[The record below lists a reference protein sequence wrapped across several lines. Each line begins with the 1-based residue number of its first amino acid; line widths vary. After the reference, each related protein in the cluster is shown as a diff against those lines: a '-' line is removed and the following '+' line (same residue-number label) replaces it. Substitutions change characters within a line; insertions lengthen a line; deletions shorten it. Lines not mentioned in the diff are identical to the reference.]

1 MSDSNNLPVF
11 VQQVGGSLAEVLAW
25 PHHLK
30 VLSISQKANI
40 SMIVDQNPSL
50 NTERCVDMLAD
61 LAGVYKER
69 LGPWFNLLV
78 EESGLEDV
86 HLAVE
91 ALYEL
96 GVCSVGEMQ
105 TMKERDQTSH
115 PLELMLALMDRL
127 RLVPHHFTEVEE
139 LAHLIERLG
148 GWAEACNLHNDPTLS
163 QDELSR
169 GPDVELDD
177 DGGLNQNEL

>member
-1 MSDSNNLPVF
+1 MNDSSNLPVF

-25 PHHLK
+25 PHHLS
-30 VLSISQKANI
+30 VLSAGQKLHI
-40 SMIVDQNPSL
+40 SMIVHKNPSL

-69 LGPWFNLLV
+69 LGPWFNRLV
-78 EESGLEDV
+78 EENGLEDV

-105 TMKERDQTSH
+105 TMKEREQTIH
-115 PLELMLALMDRL
+115 PLEVMLALMDRL
-127 RLVPHHFTEVEE
+127 RLVSYRFTEVEE

-148 GWAEACNLHNDPTLS
+148 GWAEACNLRDDPTQS
-163 QDELSR
+163 QDALSG

-177 DGGLNQNEL
+177 DDLDPDEL